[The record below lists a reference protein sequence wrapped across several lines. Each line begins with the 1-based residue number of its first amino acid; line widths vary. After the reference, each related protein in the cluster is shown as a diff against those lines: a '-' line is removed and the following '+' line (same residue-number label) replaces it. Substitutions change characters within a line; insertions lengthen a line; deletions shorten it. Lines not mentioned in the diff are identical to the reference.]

1 MIIINYIIYG
11 SCPKLLKLCRK
22 FDVELER
29 VENNKAIYKDRG
41 KTITVI
47 REYSLEKDIN
57 FSAVL
62 ETLVRI
68 IEQEDK
74 DMQANEKG
82 N

>member
-1 MIIINYIIYG
+1 M
-11 SCPKLLKLCRK
+11 
-22 FDVELER
+22 ELER
-29 VENNKAIYKDRG
+29 LENNKAIYKEKG

-57 FSAVL
+57 FSSVL

-68 IEQEDK
+68 IEQENMDV
-74 DMQANEKG
+74 QANEKG

>member
-1 MIIINYIIYG
+1 M
-11 SCPKLLKLCRK
+11 
-22 FDVELER
+22 ELER
-29 VENNKAIYKDRG
+29 LENNKAIYKEKG

-47 REYSLEKDIN
+47 REFSSEKDVN

-62 ETLVRI
+62 EALVRI

>member
-1 MIIINYIIYG
+1 M
-11 SCPKLLKLCRK
+11 
-22 FDVELER
+22 ELER
-29 VENNKAIYKDRG
+29 LDNNKAIYKDKG

-47 REYSLEKDIN
+47 REFSSEKDVN

-68 IEQEDK
+68 IEQEDM
-74 DMQANEKG
+74 DVQANEKG

>member
-1 MIIINYIIYG
+1 M
-11 SCPKLLKLCRK
+11 
-22 FDVELER
+22 ELER
-29 VENNKAIYKDRG
+29 LENNKAIYKDKG

-47 REYSLEKDIN
+47 REFSSEKDVN

-62 ETLVRI
+62 EALVRI

-74 DMQANEKG
+74 DIQTNEKR

>member
-1 MIIINYIIYG
+1 M
-11 SCPKLLKLCRK
+11 
-22 FDVELER
+22 ELER
-29 VENNKAIYKDRG
+29 LENNKAIYKEKG

-47 REYSLEKDIN
+47 REFSSEKDVN

-62 ETLVRI
+62 EALVRI

-74 DMQANEKG
+74 DIQTNEKR

>member
-1 MIIINYIIYG
+1 MKKQLRNDLILISIILTVA
-11 SCPKLLKLCRK
+11 LLTFFAVK
-22 FDVELER
+22 
-29 VENNKAIYKDRG
+29 
-41 KTITVI
+41 ITAKKGNLVKVTVNGETVF
-47 REYSLEKDIN
+47 EYSLEKDIN

>member
-1 MIIINYIIYG
+1 M
-11 SCPKLLKLCRK
+11 
-22 FDVELER
+22 ELER
-29 VENNKAIYKDRG
+29 LENNKAIYKDKG

-47 REYSLEKDIN
+47 REFSSEKDIN

-62 ETLVRI
+62 EALVRI

-74 DMQANEKG
+74 DIQTNEKR

>member
-1 MIIINYIIYG
+1 M
-11 SCPKLLKLCRK
+11 
-22 FDVELER
+22 ELER
-29 VENNKAIYKDRG
+29 LENNKAIYKDRG

-62 ETLVRI
+62 ETLVQI

-74 DMQANEKG
+74 DIKANEKG
-82 N
+82 NEGEKGRISQGF

>member
-1 MIIINYIIYG
+1 M
-11 SCPKLLKLCRK
+11 
-22 FDVELER
+22 ELER
-29 VENNKAIYKDRG
+29 LENNKAIYKDKG

-47 REYSLEKDIN
+47 REFSSEKDVN

-62 ETLVRI
+62 DALVRI

-74 DMQANEKG
+74 DIQTNEKR

>member
-1 MIIINYIIYG
+1 M
-11 SCPKLLKLCRK
+11 
-22 FDVELER
+22 ELER
-29 VENNKAIYKDRG
+29 IENNKAIYKDKG

-47 REYSLEKDIN
+47 REYSLEKDIK

-74 DMQANEKG
+74 DMQANEKE

>member
-1 MIIINYIIYG
+1 M
-11 SCPKLLKLCRK
+11 
-22 FDVELER
+22 ELER
-29 VENNKAIYKDRG
+29 IENNKAIYKDNG

-47 REYSLEKDIN
+47 REFSSEKDVN

-62 ETLVRI
+62 EALVRI

>member
-1 MIIINYIIYG
+1 M
-11 SCPKLLKLCRK
+11 
-22 FDVELER
+22 ELER
-29 VENNKAIYKDRG
+29 LENNKAIYKDKG

-47 REYSLEKDIN
+47 REFSSEKDVN

-68 IEQEDK
+68 IEQEDM
-74 DMQANEKG
+74 DVQANEKG

>member
-1 MIIINYIIYG
+1 MG
-11 SCPKLLKLCRK
+11 VVQKLLILCRK

-29 VENNKAIYKDRG
+29 LENNKAIYKDRG

-57 FSAVL
+57 FSAAL
-62 ETLVRI
+62 ETLVQI

-74 DMQANEKG
+74 DMKANEKG